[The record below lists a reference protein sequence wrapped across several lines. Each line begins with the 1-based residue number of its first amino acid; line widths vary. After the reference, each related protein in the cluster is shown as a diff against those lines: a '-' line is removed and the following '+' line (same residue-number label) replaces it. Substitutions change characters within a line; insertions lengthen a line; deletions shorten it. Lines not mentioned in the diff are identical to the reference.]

1 MRKRKITMALSL
13 AAVLCLVA
21 CGGSDDSASAPD
33 NENGVSGNGNGG
45 AGPVVDPSTVYRGLF
60 VNEKDGVVY
69 GMVTIG
75 SQTWM
80 ADDLGRSRYDS
91 FRSYINGYYYFAD
104 AKDAC
109 PAGWHLPDAEEWKT
123 LFRSVGGENV
133 AGKMLKSSSN
143 VGENAYGFSATL
155 AGRSGSCN
163 DGNMVC
169 ELNLGYYWVRYG
181 NGGYNDDLVRVDQTD
196 ALKFTQ
202 KFSDGAYSIR
212 CIKDEVYVPSPAE
225 SYGQLI
231 DERDGQVYATINIG
245 VRTWMAQNLNYDA
258 EGSVC
263 YQDDLNYCA
272 LYGRLYKVS
281 QPTYSMMTLQ
291 CSSPEMSEFCP
302 AGWRVPTNID
312 WDELLWVTKAN
323 SNSKIL
329 KSVTWTEL
337 DGTGLD
343 SFGFS
348 ALPAGCASSMAGF
361 NGEGGYTVYW
371 TSSCDTSAISTVGI
385 SSAQMDGSGQNIL
398 AGSVYRSRLKPFL
411 DNYSTTAYSVRCVK
425 SR

>member
-1 MRKRKITMALSL
+1 MKKCKITMALSL

-21 CGGSDDSASAPD
+21 CGGDDTT
-33 NENGVSGNGNGG
+33 GVSGNGNGG
-45 AGPVVDPSTVYRGLF
+45 VGSVVDPSTVYRGQF
-60 VNEKDGVVY
+60 VNEKDGKVY
-69 GMVTIG
+69 RMVTIG

-80 ADDLGRSRYDS
+80 ADDLGRSRYDP
-91 FRSYINGYYYFAD
+91 FRSYININGYYSFAD

-109 PAGWHLPDAEEWKT
+109 PAGWHLPNAEEWKT
-123 LFRSVGGENV
+123 LFSSVGGESV

-143 VGENAYGFSATL
+143 VGESVYGFSAIL
-155 AGRSGSCN
+155 AGRYGSCN

-169 ELNLGYYWVRYG
+169 ELNLGYYWVRTEEWG
-181 NGGYNDDLVRVDQTD
+181 DKDELVILGETD
-196 ALKFTQ
+196 GLRFTQ
-202 KFSDGAYSIR
+202 KVYDGNYSVR

-245 VRTWMAQNLNYDA
+245 VATWMAQNLNYDA

-281 QPTYSMMTLQ
+281 QPTNSMMALQ

-302 AGWRVPTNID
+302 AGWRVPTNSD

-329 KSVTWTEL
+329 KSVTWAEL

-361 NGEGGYTVYW
+361 SGEGDYTAYW

-385 SSAQMDGSGQNIL
+385 SSAQMDESGQNIL
-398 AGSVYRSRLKPFL
+398 AGSVSRSRLKPFL
-411 DNYSTTAYSVRCVK
+411 NNYSTTAYSVRCVK

>member
-1 MRKRKITMALSL
+1 MKKRKITMVLSL
-13 AAVLCLVA
+13 ATVLCLVA
-21 CGGSDDSASAPD
+21 CGGDDTT
-33 NENGVSGNGNGG
+33 GVSGNGNGG

-91 FRSYINGYYYFAD
+91 FRSYIKGYYSFAD

-169 ELNLGYYWVRYG
+169 ELNLGYYWVRTEEWG
-181 NGGYNDDLVRVDQTD
+181 DKDELVILGETD
-196 ALKFTQ
+196 GLRFTQ
-202 KFSDGAYSIR
+202 KVYDGYSIR

-245 VRTWMAQNLNYDA
+245 VTTWMAQNLNYDA

-281 QPTYSMMTLQ
+281 QPTNPMMSLQ

-329 KSVTWTEL
+329 KSVTWAEL

-361 NGEGGYTVYW
+361 SGEGDYTAYW
-371 TSSCDTSAISTVGI
+371 TSSCDTSAMSTVGI

-398 AGSVYRSRLKPFL
+398 AGSVSRSRLKPFL
-411 DNYSTTAYSVRCVK
+411 NNYSTTAYSVRCVK

>member
-1 MRKRKITMALSL
+1 MKKRKITMALSL

-91 FRSYINGYYYFAD
+91 FRSYIKGYYSFAD

-123 LFRSVGGENV
+123 LFRSVGGESV

-196 ALKFTQ
+196 ALQFTQ
-202 KFSDGAYSIR
+202 KFSAGAYSIR

-245 VRTWMAQNLNYDA
+245 VTTWMAQNLNYDA

-281 QPTYSMMTLQ
+281 QPTNSMMALQ

-323 SNSKIL
+323 SNPKIL
-329 KSVTWTEL
+329 KSVTWAEL

-348 ALPAGCASSMAGF
+348 ALPAGCASSMGF
-361 NGEGGYTVYW
+361 TGEGDFAAFW
-371 TSSCDTSAISTVGI
+371 TSTCDTSALSTELFA
-385 SSAQMDGSGQNIL
+385 SAMEGAGQNII
-398 AGSVYRSRLKPFL
+398 AGSASRSLKKPIWN
-411 DNYSTTAYSVRCVK
+411 DYSKMAYSVRCVK